1 VVFLG
6 LVDSGADCTVVP
18 RASARALGLPAVDRI
33 WIEGVGG
40 AARRATVH
48 AAHVEFAGVR
58 RLARVV
64 AFGAE
69 AILGRDLLNLT
80 VARLDGPRLRLT
92 LA

>member
-1 VVFLG
+1 M
-6 LVDSGADCTVVP
+6 SSS
-18 RASARALGLPAVDRI
+18 RASAA
-33 WIEGVGG
+33 W
-40 AARRATVH
+40 
-48 AAHVEFAGVR
+48 
-58 RLARVV
+58 RVV